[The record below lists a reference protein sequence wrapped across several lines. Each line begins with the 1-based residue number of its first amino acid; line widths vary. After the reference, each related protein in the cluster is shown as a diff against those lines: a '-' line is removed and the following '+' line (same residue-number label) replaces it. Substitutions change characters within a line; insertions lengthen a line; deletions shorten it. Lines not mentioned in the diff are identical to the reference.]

1 MNGGIATNMGG
12 PAIDKGG
19 PSNRTPRENIFQF
32 SSTKLG
38 NMMHEHLKLSCLLVM
53 ALKMSLQSCSRTGV
67 AFLHL
72 LFFQLVNWSIL
83 RNTTFYPALQAFL
96 LFSLTILCGVRL
108 KSGFFAE
115 ETRSGLVEM
124 TGMDRRNI
132 YSHFRQAQISLPCK
146 LEVLL
151 DTYSSRPF
159 IAGPKTSSS

>member
-1 MNGGIATNMGG
+1 MST
-12 PAIDKGG
+12 
-19 PSNRTPRENIFQF
+19 SNSPV
-32 SSTKLG
+32 S
-38 NMMHEHLKLSCLLVM
+38 LLW
-53 ALKMSLQSCSRTGV
+53 QSCSHTGV

-96 LFSLTILCGVRL
+96 LFNDFQAYICLTILCGVRL

-151 DTYSSRPF
+151 DTYSSRAF

>member
-1 MNGGIATNMGG
+1 MLLWIHAAGVPLKKVAPSTGLYERGHSNKYGGQ
-12 PAIDKGG
+12 AIDKGG

-53 ALKMSLQSCSRTGV
+53 ALKTSLQSCSRTSV

-83 RNTTFYPALQAFL
+83 RNSTFFPALQAFL
-96 LFSLTILCGVRL
+96 LFNDFQAYICLTILCSVRL

-132 YSHFRQAQISLPCK
+132 YSHFRQ
-146 LEVLL
+146 
-151 DTYSSRPF
+151 
-159 IAGPKTSSS
+159 

>member
-1 MNGGIATNMGG
+1 MLLWIHAAGVPLKKVAPSTGLYERGHSN
-12 PAIDKGG
+12 KYGG
-19 PSNRTPRENIFQF
+19 PSNRPQERKIYFEF

-96 LFSLTILCGVRL
+96 LFNDFQAYICLTILCGVRL
-108 KSGFFAE
+108 KSD
-115 ETRSGLVEM
+115 S
-124 TGMDRRNI
+124 
-132 YSHFRQAQISLPCK
+132 SLK
-146 LEVLL
+146 RHARVWQ
-151 DTYSSRPF
+151 
-159 IAGPKTSSS
+159 K